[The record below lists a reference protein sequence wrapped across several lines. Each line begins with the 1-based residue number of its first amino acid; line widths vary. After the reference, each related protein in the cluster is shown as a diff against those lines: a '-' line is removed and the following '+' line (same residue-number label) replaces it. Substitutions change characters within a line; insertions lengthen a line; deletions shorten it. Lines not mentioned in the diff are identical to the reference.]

1 MMPVETPKR
10 RYRMM
15 GRDTAGRR
23 AYILSVFLGSCL
35 VGRLLLWGVPAQ
47 AQIIRYQGPDGR
59 IYQGPDGRISLTN
72 LPLQPPSL
80 PTGVTRPTLSA
91 TRLATQ
97 APVLPLI
104 QRLAQQYS
112 IDPRLVQ
119 AIITV
124 ESNFDPHA
132 VSRAGAQGLMQ
143 LMPDTAA
150 RYRVEDPFDPQANV
164 EGGIR
169 YLRDLLRLFPGDLR
183 HVLAAYNAGEG
194 AVQQY
199 GGIPPYP
206 ETQRYVERVLTLY
219 SVAPPPPQ
227 GKIYRYR
234 TASGGILLTNIP
246 QALSVDTAHSR

>member
-1 MMPVETPKR
+1 MIAFETPKQR
-10 RYRMM
+10 CEIKACYAVGRMAFRLRVM
-15 GRDTAGRR
+15 
-23 AYILSVFLGSCL
+23 LGSCL
-35 VGRLLLWGVPAQ
+35 VGVILLWCVAAQ
-47 AQIIRYQGPDGR
+47 AQIVRSQGPDGR
-59 IYQGPDGRISLTN
+59 LYFTN
-72 LPLQPPSL
+72 LPLPPASGS
-80 PTGVTRPTLSA
+80 TAVTRPALA
-91 TRLATQ
+91 TRPTAQ
-97 APVLPLI
+97 APIFSLI

-112 IDPRLVQ
+112 VDPHLVR

-143 LMPDTAA
+143 LMPDTAV
-150 RYRVEDPFDPQANV
+150 RYRVENPFDPHANI

-169 YLRDLLRLFPGDLR
+169 YLRDLLRLFPSDLR

-199 GGIPPYP
+199 GGMPPYP

-219 SVAPPPPQ
+219 GVVSPPAQ

-234 TASGGILLTNIP
+234 TASGSILLT
-246 QALSVDTAHSR
+246 DTPR

>member
-1 MMPVETPKR
+1 M
-10 RYRMM
+10 
-15 GRDTAGRR
+15 
-23 AYILSVFLGSCL
+23 LGSCL
-35 VGRLLLWGVPAQ
+35 VGGIFLWSISVS
-47 AQIIRYQGPDGR
+47 AQIVRYQGPDGR
-59 IYQGPDGRISLTN
+59 LYFTN
-72 LPLQPPSL
+72 LPLPPVSV
-80 PTGVTRPTLSA
+80 PAVVTRPALST
-91 TRLATQ
+91 TRLTTQ
-97 APVLPLI
+97 APVLSLI
-104 QRLAQQYS
+104 HRLAQQYS

-150 RYRVEDPFDPQANV
+150 RYRVEDPFDPQANI

-194 AVQQY
+194 TVQQY

-219 SVAPPPPQ
+219 SVAAPSSQ

-234 TASGGILLTNIP
+234 TASGSILLT
-246 QALSVDTAHSR
+246 DTLR

>member
-1 MMPVETPKR
+1 MV
-10 RYRMM
+10 RYSAFRWPYVP
-15 GRDTAGRR
+15 G
-23 AYILSVFLGSCL
+23 VVLGSWL
-35 VGRLLLWGVPAQ
+35 IAGLLCCCAPVQ
-47 AQIIRYQGPDGR
+47 AQIFRYQGPDGR
-59 IYQGPDGRISLTN
+59 LYFTNVPLT
-72 LPLQPPSL
+72 LVAT
-80 PTGVTRPTLSA
+80 PTVVTRPTLST
-91 TRLATQ
+91 TRLVAQ
-97 APVLPLI
+97 EPVLPLI
-104 QRLAQQYS
+104 HRLAQQYS
-112 IDPRLVQ
+112 IDPRLVH

-124 ESNFDPHA
+124 ESNFDPRA

-150 RYRVEDPFDPQANV
+150 RYRVENPFDPQANI

-206 ETQRYVERVLTLY
+206 ETQRYVERVLALY

-234 TASGGILLTNIP
+234 TASGSILLT
-246 QALSVDTAHSR
+246 DTPR

>member
-1 MMPVETPKR
+1 MV
-10 RYRMM
+10 RYSAFCRPYVP
-15 GRDTAGRR
+15 G
-23 AYILSVFLGSCL
+23 VVLGSWL
-35 VGRLLLWGVPAQ
+35 IVGLLCCCATVQ
-47 AQIIRYQGPDGR
+47 AQVFRYQGPDGR
-59 IYQGPDGRISLTN
+59 RYFTN
-72 LPLQPPSL
+72 LPLSPAATPPV
-80 PTGVTRPTLSA
+80 VTRPALA
-91 TRLATQ
+91 APRLTGQ
-97 APVLPLI
+97 APVLPMMH
-104 QRLAQQYS
+104 RLAQQYS
-112 IDPRLVQ
+112 VDPRLVR

-132 VSRAGAQGLMQ
+132 VSRVGAQGLMQ

-150 RYRVEDPFDPQANV
+150 RYRVEDPFDPHANI

-169 YLRDLLRLFPGDLR
+169 YLRDLLRLFPSDLR

-219 SVAPPPPQ
+219 SVAPPPPR

-234 TASGGILLTNIP
+234 TANGSILLT
-246 QALSVDTAHSR
+246 DTLR

>member
-1 MMPVETPKR
+1 M
-10 RYRMM
+10 
-15 GRDTAGRR
+15 AG
-23 AYILSVFLGSCL
+23 
-35 VGRLLLWGVPAQ
+35 LLCCAATAQ
-47 AQIIRYQGPDGR
+47 AQIFRYQGPDGR
-59 IYQGPDGRISLTN
+59 LYFTN
-72 LPLQPPSL
+72 LPPP
-80 PTGVTRPTLSA
+80 PAARPTVVMRPALA
-91 TRLATQ
+91 AARLVAQ

-104 QRLAQQYS
+104 HRVAQQYS

-150 RYRVEDPFDPQANV
+150 RYRVVNPFDPQANI

-169 YLRDLLRLFPGDLR
+169 YLRDLSLMFPSDLR
-183 HVLAAYNAGEG
+183 YVLAAYNAGEG
-194 AVQQY
+194 TVQQY

-206 ETQRYVERVLTLY
+206 ETQRYVERVLALY
-219 SVAPPPPQ
+219 GALMPPRQ

-234 TASGGILLTNIP
+234 TTSGSILLT
-246 QALSVDTAHSR
+246 DTLR

>member
-1 MMPVETPKR
+1 MIALETRKQR
-10 RYRMM
+10 RNVRVCKA
-15 GRDTAGRR
+15 AGRVSSGLR
-23 AYILSVFLGSCL
+23 VMLGSCL
-35 VGRLLLWGVPAQ
+35 ASGIVLWCVAAQ
-47 AQIIRYQGPDGR
+47 AQIVHYQGPDGR
-59 IYQGPDGRISLTN
+59 LYFTN
-72 LPLQPPSL
+72 LPLPPASGS
-80 PTGVTRPTLSA
+80 PGVTRPALA
-91 TRLATQ
+91 TRLTAP
-97 APVLPLI
+97 APVFSLI

-112 IDPRLVQ
+112 VDPHLVR

-150 RYRVEDPFDPQANV
+150 RYRVEDPFDPHANI

-169 YLRDLLRLFPGDLR
+169 YLRDLLRLFPSDLR

-206 ETQRYVERVLTLY
+206 ETQRYVERVLALY
-219 SVAPPPPQ
+219 GVVSPPPQ
-227 GKIYRYR
+227 AKIYRYR
-234 TASGGILLTNIP
+234 TASGSILLT
-246 QALSVDTAHSR
+246 DTPR

>member
-1 MMPVETPKR
+1 MAFSLRVM
-10 RYRMM
+10 
-15 GRDTAGRR
+15 
-23 AYILSVFLGSCL
+23 LGSCL
-35 VGRLLLWGVPAQ
+35 VGGLLLWCSAVQ
-47 AQIIRYQGPDGR
+47 AQIVRYQGPDGR
-59 IYQGPDGRISLTN
+59 LYFTN
-72 LPLQPPSL
+72 LPLPPASGA
-80 PTGVTRPTLSA
+80 TVVTRPALA
-91 TRLATQ
+91 TRLIAQ
-97 APVLPLI
+97 APVFSLI

-112 IDPRLVQ
+112 VDPHLVR

-150 RYRVEDPFDPQANV
+150 RYRVEDPFDPHANI

-169 YLRDLLRLFPGDLR
+169 YLRDLLRLFPSDLR

-206 ETQRYVERVLTLY
+206 ETQRYVERVLALY
-219 SVAPPPPQ
+219 GVASPPPQ

-234 TASGGILLTNIP
+234 TASGSILLT
-246 QALSVDTAHSR
+246 DTLR

>member
-1 MMPVETPKR
+1 MIALETPKR
-10 RYRMM
+10 QCHVRVLNASGCVSSHLRVM
-15 GRDTAGRR
+15 
-23 AYILSVFLGSCL
+23 LGSCL
-35 VGRLLLWGVPAQ
+35 AGGLLLWGITAQ
-47 AQIIRYQGPDGR
+47 AQIVRYQGPDGR
-59 IYQGPDGRISLTN
+59 LYFTN
-72 LPLQPPSL
+72 LSL
-80 PTGVTRPTLSA
+80 PPASGSPGVTRPALA
-91 TRLATQ
+91 TRLTAP
-97 APVLPLI
+97 APVFSLI

-112 IDPRLVQ
+112 VDPHLVR

-124 ESNFDPHA
+124 ESNFDPRA

-150 RYRVEDPFDPQANV
+150 RYRVEDPFDPHANL

-169 YLRDLLRLFPGDLR
+169 YLRDLLRLFPSDLR

-206 ETQRYVERVLTLY
+206 ETQRYVERVLALY
-219 SVAPPPPQ
+219 GITSPPSQ

-234 TASGGILLTNIP
+234 TASGSILLT
-246 QALSVDTAHSR
+246 DTPR

>member
-1 MMPVETPKR
+1 M
-10 RYRMM
+10 
-15 GRDTAGRR
+15 
-23 AYILSVFLGSCL
+23 LGSCL
-35 VGRLLLWGVPAQ
+35 VGGILLWCVATQ
-47 AQIIRYQGPDGR
+47 AQIVRYQGPDGR
-59 IYQGPDGRISLTN
+59 LYFTN
-72 LPLQPPSL
+72 LPLPPASGS
-80 PTGVTRPTLSA
+80 TGVTRPALA
-91 TRLATQ
+91 TRLTAQ
-97 APVLPLI
+97 AAVFSLI

-112 IDPRLVQ
+112 VDPHLVQ

-150 RYRVEDPFDPQANV
+150 RYRVEDPFDPHANI

-169 YLRDLLRLFPGDLR
+169 YLRDLLRLFPSDLR

-206 ETQRYVERVLTLY
+206 ETQRYVERVLALY
-219 SVAPPPPQ
+219 GVVSPPPQ
-227 GKIYRYR
+227 RKIYRYR
-234 TASGGILLTNIP
+234 TASGSILLT
-246 QALSVDTAHSR
+246 DTPR

>member
-1 MMPVETPKR
+1 
-10 RYRMM
+10 
-15 GRDTAGRR
+15 
-23 AYILSVFLGSCL
+23 
-35 VGRLLLWGVPAQ
+35 
-47 AQIIRYQGPDGR
+47 
-59 IYQGPDGRISLTN
+59 
-72 LPLQPPSL
+72 
-80 PTGVTRPTLSA
+80 VTRPALA
-91 TRLATQ
+91 TRLTTQ
-97 APVLPLI
+97 VPVFTLI

-112 IDPRLVQ
+112 VDPHLVR
-119 AIITV
+119 AIIMV

-150 RYRVEDPFDPQANV
+150 RYRVENPFDPQANI

-169 YLRDLLRLFPGDLR
+169 YLRDLLRLFPSDLR

-206 ETQRYVERVLTLY
+206 ETQRYVERVLALY
-219 SVAPPPPQ
+219 GVTPSPPQ

-234 TASGGILLTNIP
+234 TASGSILLT
-246 QALSVDTAHSR
+246 DTPR

>member
-1 MMPVETPKR
+1 MRPLKTPKR
-10 RYRMM
+10 WHHVMVRYAACHLPYVLRVM
-15 GRDTAGRR
+15 
-23 AYILSVFLGSCL
+23 VESCL
-35 VGRLLLWGVPAQ
+35 VGGLLLWGVSAQ
-47 AQIIRYQGPDGR
+47 AQIVRYQGPDGR
-59 IYQGPDGRISLTN
+59 LYFTN
-72 LPLQPPSL
+72 LPLPPAST
-80 PTGVTRPTLSA
+80 PTVVTRPTLSA

-112 IDPRLVQ
+112 VDPRLVQ

-132 VSRAGAQGLMQ
+132 VSRVGAQGLMQ

-150 RYRVEDPFDPQANV
+150 RYRVEDPFDPHANI

-206 ETQRYVERVLTLY
+206 ETQRYVERVLALY
-219 SVAPPPPQ
+219 GASTPPLQ
-227 GKIYRYR
+227 RKIYRYR
-234 TASGGILLTNIP
+234 TASGSILLT
-246 QALSVDTAHSR
+246 DTLH

>member
-1 MMPVETPKR
+1 
-10 RYRMM
+10 M
-15 GRDTAGRR
+15 GG
-23 AYILSVFLGSCL
+23 
-35 VGRLLLWGVPAQ
+35 LLPWGVPAQ
-47 AQIIRYQGPDGR
+47 AQIVRYQGPDGR
-59 IYQGPDGRISLTN
+59 LYFTN
-72 LPLQPPSL
+72 LPLSPAAT
-80 PTGVTRPTLSA
+80 PTVVTRPTLSA

-112 IDPRLVQ
+112 VDPQLVQ

-150 RYRVEDPFDPQANV
+150 RYRVEDPFDPHANI

-219 SVAPPPPQ
+219 SIAPAPSQ

-234 TASGGILLTNIP
+234 TASGSILLT
-246 QALSVDTAHSR
+246 DTLR

>member
-1 MMPVETPKR
+1 MIALETPKQR
-10 RYRMM
+10 CKRKACYAVGRMAFHLRVM
-15 GRDTAGRR
+15 
-23 AYILSVFLGSCL
+23 LGSCL
-35 VGRLLLWGVPAQ
+35 VGGILLWCGAAQ
-47 AQIIRYQGPDGR
+47 AQIVRYQGLDGR
-59 IYQGPDGRISLTN
+59 LYFTN
-72 LPLQPPSL
+72 LPLPPASGS
-80 PTGVTRPTLSA
+80 TVVMRPGLA
-91 TRLATQ
+91 TRLTAQ
-97 APVLPLI
+97 APVFSLI

-112 IDPRLVQ
+112 VDPHLVR

-150 RYRVEDPFDPQANV
+150 RYRVEDPFDAHANI

-169 YLRDLLRLFPGDLR
+169 YLRDLLRLFPSDLR

-206 ETQRYVERVLTLY
+206 ETQRYVERVLALY
-219 SVAPPPPQ
+219 GIASPPPQ

-234 TASGGILLTNIP
+234 TASGSILLT
-246 QALSVDTAHSR
+246 DTLR

>member
-1 MMPVETPKR
+1 MTVLETPKQR
-10 RYRMM
+10 CKLRACYAV
-15 GRDTAGRR
+15 GRK
-23 AYILSVFLGSCL
+23 VFGLRVMLGSCL
-35 VGRLLLWGVPAQ
+35 VGGSLLWCVAAQ
-47 AQIIRYQGPDGR
+47 AQIVRYQGPDGR
-59 IYQGPDGRISLTN
+59 LYFTN
-72 LPLQPPSL
+72 LPLPPASGA
-80 PTGVTRPTLSA
+80 TAVTRPAHA
-91 TRLATQ
+91 TRLTTQ
-97 APVLPLI
+97 APVFSLI

-112 IDPRLVQ
+112 VDPQLVR

-150 RYRVEDPFDPQANV
+150 RYRVEDPFDPHANI

-169 YLRDLLRLFPGDLR
+169 YLRDLLRLFPSDLR

-206 ETQRYVERVLTLY
+206 ETQRYVERVLALY
-219 SVAPPPPQ
+219 GVAAPPPQ

-234 TASGGILLTNIP
+234 TASGSILLT
-246 QALSVDTAHSR
+246 DTLR

>member
-1 MMPVETPKR
+1 MAFSLRVM
-10 RYRMM
+10 
-15 GRDTAGRR
+15 
-23 AYILSVFLGSCL
+23 LGSCL
-35 VGRLLLWGVPAQ
+35 VGGILLWCVTAQ
-47 AQIIRYQGPDGR
+47 AQIVRYQGPDGR
-59 IYQGPDGRISLTN
+59 LYFTN
-72 LPLQPPSL
+72 LPLPPASGS
-80 PTGVTRPTLSA
+80 TAVTRPALA
-91 TRLATQ
+91 TRLTAQ
-97 APVLPLI
+97 APVFSLI

-112 IDPRLVQ
+112 VDPHLVR

-150 RYRVEDPFDPQANV
+150 RYRVEDPFDPYANI

-169 YLRDLLRLFPGDLR
+169 YLRDLLRLFPSDLR

-206 ETQRYVERVLTLY
+206 ETQRYVERVLALY
-219 SVAPPPPQ
+219 GVTVPSPQ

-234 TASGGILLTNIP
+234 TTSGGILLT
-246 QALSVDTAHSR
+246 DTPH

>member
-1 MMPVETPKR
+1 MIALETPKQR
-10 RYRMM
+10 CEIKVCYAVGRMAFSLRVM
-15 GRDTAGRR
+15 
-23 AYILSVFLGSCL
+23 LGSCL
-35 VGRLLLWGVPAQ
+35 VGGILLWCVVVQ
-47 AQIIRYQGPDGR
+47 AQIVRYQGPDGR
-59 IYQGPDGRISLTN
+59 LYFTN
-72 LPLQPPSL
+72 LPLPPASGS
-80 PTGVTRPTLSA
+80 TVVTRPALA
-91 TRLATQ
+91 RRLTAQ
-97 APVLPLI
+97 APVFSLI

-112 IDPRLVQ
+112 VDPHLVQ

-150 RYRVEDPFDPQANV
+150 RYRVEDPFDPHANI

-169 YLRDLLRLFPGDLR
+169 YLRDLLRLFPSDLR

-219 SVAPPPPQ
+219 GVVSPPPQ

-234 TASGGILLTNIP
+234 TASGSILLT
-246 QALSVDTAHSR
+246 DTPR

>member
-1 MMPVETPKR
+1 MIALETSKQR
-10 RYRMM
+10 CKIKAYYAVGRM
-15 GRDTAGRR
+15 
-23 AYILSVFLGSCL
+23 VFNLRVMLGSCL
-35 VGRLLLWGVPAQ
+35 VGGILLWCVAAQ
-47 AQIIRYQGPDGR
+47 AQIVRYQGLDGR
-59 IYQGPDGRISLTN
+59 LYFTN
-72 LPLQPPSL
+72 LPLPPASGS
-80 PTGVTRPTLSA
+80 TVAMRPALA
-91 TRLATQ
+91 TRLTAQ
-97 APVLPLI
+97 APVFSLI

-112 IDPRLVQ
+112 VDPHLVR

-124 ESNFDPHA
+124 ESNFDAHA

-150 RYRVEDPFDPQANV
+150 RYRVEDPFDPHANI

-169 YLRDLLRLFPGDLR
+169 YLRDLLRLFPSDLR

-206 ETQRYVERVLTLY
+206 ETQRYVERVLALY
-219 SVAPPPPQ
+219 GVASPPPQ

-234 TASGGILLTNIP
+234 TASGSILLT
-246 QALSVDTAHSR
+246 DTLR